1 MAVDMF
7 SRFLATLICVNLI
20 AGSTPAQDDA
30 KTWKFRSEALQPF
43 WQSKQIEGE
52 SVLFL
57 REDESGKAKASV
69 LFPIAKVVSI
79 TNSRGDQTF
88 EEGRDFHWAPN
99 SRELT
104 VPVGSRIPIHT
115 RDNLRRPAKSQPYEL
130 THRDGQGEIR
140 FGAKLEY
147 AEMQVCVT
155 YQPTAINW
163 NYKPPAFDP
172 QQLPKTVAKLG
183 AKSPLKLTVLGD
195 SISTGANASGVFGE
209 PPYQPGYPD
218 LVQMALA
225 KHYNSPVEMKNL
237 SVGGMDTAWGLSQ
250 AAAVVA
256 TKPDLVIIAF
266 GMNDSAGRTPKDY
279 QEKIKLTMKEISQA
293 APETEFILVATM
305 LGNRDWVR
313 LNHDYFPKYR
323 DALIEL
329 AQPGIAVA
337 DCTAVWQE
345 MLSLKQD
352 WDLSGNGVNHPN
364 DFGHRVYAQ
373 VILSTLR

>member
-1 MAVDMF
+1 MVVDMF
-7 SRFLATLICVNLI
+7 SRFLAALVCVNLI
-20 AGSTPAQDDA
+20 AGITPAQDDA
-30 KTWKFRSEALQPF
+30 KTWKFRSEALQPL

-57 REDESGKAKASV
+57 READSAIAKASV

-88 EEGRDFHWAPN
+88 EEGKDFQWSPN

-104 VPVGSRIPIHT
+104 IPVGSRIPIHT
-115 RDNLRRPAKSQPYEL
+115 HEDLRRPAKSQPYEL

-140 FGAKLEY
+140 FGARLEY
-147 AEMQVCVT
+147 ADMQVCVT
-155 YQPTAINW
+155 YQPTAIVW
-163 NYKPPAFDP
+163 NYKASAFDP
-172 QQLPKTVAKLG
+172 KQLPKTIAKLRSR
-183 AKSPLKLTVLGD
+183 SPFKFTVLGD

-209 PPYQPGYPD
+209 PPFQPGYPD

-225 KHYNSPVEMKNL
+225 KHYNAAVEMKNL

-250 AAAVVA
+250 AAAVID

-266 GMNDSAGRTPKDY
+266 GMNDSAGRTPEDY
-279 QEKIKLTMKEISQA
+279 QEKIKLTMKAISDS
-293 APETEFILVATM
+293 APETEYILVATM
-305 LGNRDWVR
+305 LGNKDWIR

-323 DALIEL
+323 DALVEL
-329 AQPGIAVA
+329 AKPGVVVA
-337 DCTAVWQE
+337 DCTSVWQE
-345 MLSLKQD
+345 MLSLKKD